1 MSRCVIV
8 GGADINS
15 YDRVKSYFLED
26 DYFIF
31 CDSGLKHK
39 DNFDVD
45 ANLIVGDFD
54 SYDNPNANV
63 ETIVLP
69 TVKDDTDTVYA
80 VKEGLN
86 RGYKEFLLVGCIGE
100 RIDHTLGNISILQ
113 MLDNNGAS
121 GVIVDDYS
129 EMELVKNEIKRVPD
143 SFSYFSLI
151 NIYGSAKGISIKN
164 AKYLLDNAEITTDY
178 QYGISNEVVKGSEAM
193 ISVNEGAL
201 LLVKVY

>member
-39 DNFDVD
+39 DNFGVD

-54 SYDNPNANV
+54 SYDEPDVGV

-80 VKEGLN
+80 VKEGLK

-100 RIDHTLGNISILQ
+100 RIDHTLGNVSILQ

-121 GVIVDDYS
+121 GIIVDDYS

-164 AKYLLDNAEITTDY
+164 AKYPLDNAEITTDY

>member
-8 GGADINS
+8 GGADING
-15 YDRVKSYFLED
+15 YDKVKGYFLED

-31 CDSGLKHK
+31 CDCGLKHK
-39 DNFDVD
+39 DIFGVD

-54 SYDNPNANV
+54 SYDKPDVGV

-80 VKEGLN
+80 VKEGLK

-100 RIDHTLGNISILQ
+100 RIDHTLGNVSILQ
-113 MLDNNGAS
+113 MLDNNGAR

-164 AKYLLDNAEITTDY
+164 AKYPLDNAEITTDY